1 MRCYAAKSEHRTLGG
16 VPCTVA
22 KPDFDAPLLF
32 YYHGWSSSPDE
43 QGLRL
48 MTLAGAGY
56 TVIAPCA
63 DLHGERGKVDY
74 DKPEVIA
81 EVFFRAIRTHLAEF
95 DALKAAAR
103 KLIPTGPT
111 FLYGNSM
118 GGMTAYHILERED
131 FTAAVIT
138 NSTPF
143 TRKWAD
149 YAEAEFLEGFL
160 MESVLDD
167 APFPTR
173 TPLYAMGGDADPVVP
188 QKEVREALEPEDRY
202 LNFPDLAHYVTAV
215 MMNQTV
221 DFFDKHLKGGC
232 HE

>member
-1 MRCYAAKSEHRTLGG
+1 MRCYAAKSEHMKLGG

-22 KPDFDAPLLF
+22 KPDFSAPLLY

-48 MTLAGAGY
+48 ITLAGAGY
-56 TVIAPCA
+56 TVVAPCA
-63 DLHGERGKVDY
+63 YMHGERGKVAY
-74 DKPEVIA
+74 EKPEIIS
-81 EVFFRAIRTHLAEF
+81 EVFFRAIRTHLEEF
-95 DALKAAAR
+95 ERVKSAAR
-103 KLIPTGPT
+103 ELVPTGPA

-118 GGMTAYHILERED
+118 GGMTAYHLLARED
-131 FTAAVIT
+131 FAAAVLT

-143 TRKWAD
+143 TRRWAD
-149 YAEAEFLEGFL
+149 YVEKEYLHGLPMEEVLE
-160 MESVLDD
+160 D
-167 APFPTR
+167 ASFPEH
-173 TPLYAMGGDADPVVP
+173 TPLYAMGGDADVVVP
-188 QKEVREALEPEDRY
+188 QKDVRETLEPEDKY

-221 DFFDKHLKGGC
+221 DFFDKHLKGGR